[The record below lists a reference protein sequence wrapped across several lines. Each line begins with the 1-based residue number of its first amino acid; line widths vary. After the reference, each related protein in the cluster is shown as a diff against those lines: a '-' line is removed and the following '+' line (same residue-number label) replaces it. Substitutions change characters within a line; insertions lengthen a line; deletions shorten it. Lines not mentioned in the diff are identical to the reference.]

1 MELDIEAVRA
11 LVSRALA
18 EDVGSGDVTSEALI
32 PEDAQVR
39 AMMVSRAG
47 GVIAGLPVAEE
58 VFQQV
63 GRGVT
68 FRALVRD
75 GQRVERGAKLAEVR
89 GPARSVLAGERVALN
104 FVQRMSGIA
113 TLTRRCVDAVA
124 AHDAQI
130 LDTRKTT
137 PCLRALEK
145 YAVRM
150 GGGKNHRMG
159 LYDEVLIKDNHLRAV
174 LGNAGDMNEAVRR
187 AVERVKDRV
196 GNSLRVEVEAEDLGM
211 VRAALEAGADIIM
224 LDNMSLEEMSRACG
238 LVRAARAARGGQWPI
253 SEASG
258 GLTLDSLPEVAAT
271 GVDAISLGMLTHSA
285 NALDVALEIA
295 EMV

>member
-258 GLTLDSLPEVAAT
+258 GLTLDSLPEVAWT
-271 GVDAISLGMLTHSA
+271 VCRRWRRPVLMRFPSA
-285 NALDVALEIA
+285 C
-295 EMV
+295 

>member
-196 GNSLRVEVEAEDLGM
+196 GNRLRVEVEAEDLGM